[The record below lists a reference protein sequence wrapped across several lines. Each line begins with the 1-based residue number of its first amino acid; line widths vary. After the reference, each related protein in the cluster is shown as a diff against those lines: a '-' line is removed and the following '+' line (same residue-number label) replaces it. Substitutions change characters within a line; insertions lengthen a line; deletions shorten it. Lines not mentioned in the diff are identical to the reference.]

1 MMKKRKTVLCSIALM
16 LFVYN
21 VSAKAEADG
30 GQAGSFLR
38 YGVGARA
45 MGMGRAFVAFSDD
58 ASAIYWNPA
67 GMLGAKRNE
76 LTSLYSNLYYDSR
89 YAYMG
94 FIMPRPSRHIS
105 NKLGRFLF
113 GPSAS
118 FGFGWIGLSMSGFE
132 QRTSTGLHLGN
143 FGISED
149 AFLASW
155 AREEVGSWGIFR
167 WGLTYKLVSQNFPGL
182 MDNDAMS
189 LAAHDRNWSSGLDA
203 GFIFKPIHA
212 PLFRV
217 VSLRYLLPLQI
228 GFSCHNLIQPGWY
241 RDQGEKDPFPR
252 VIRWGVGYRWILKDW
267 IPYSWEYIQSIVG
280 SSSILTVV
288 DKEYMANTSSS
299 TYFGVEGR
307 FLLFDR
313 FHLFPRYGI
322 NSHTEGPSYG
332 LGLAFPF
339 SSSAVMKLDYTYGT
353 HDYLIDDNRFSLTVQ
368 MGHEK
373 GAEYFTN
380 LSDRVDI
387 SEKDMKNYLLRVIA
401 EYPNSYINEAVGKL
415 VKLEDSVYVRRYYS
429 LTGGLGHATWLM
441 QDARD
446 LLKEGNVDKAKKK
459 AMKAVEEYL
468 PVFVQPEHTLNDND
482 LINFGEALI
491 ITSQL
496 EDAVTVLEEIQE
508 PNLKSYYLLGTCH
521 KSLENPDDAIKAF
534 GNAVKRYEQ
543 EQDLNSM
550 VTLSL
555 IGLGETLMKKQQ
567 YQNAYTTLQ
576 SLLKGYP
583 GRLDADYPRYP
594 IFKDNYVIDDAQFL
608 LGLINS
614 RMQRYPEGITDLMT
628 TQKFFPE
635 LDLGKTVE
643 NKADRIVQI
652 LEEKNWSAMEDLIL
666 QLSDLYDRS
675 HQLP

>member
-1 MMKKRKTVLCSIALM
+1 MMKKRKFVYCSIVLM
-16 LFVYN
+16 LVICT
-21 VSAKAEADG
+21 VSVMAEADG

-45 MGMGRAFVAFSDD
+45 LGMGRAFVAFSDD
-58 ASAIYWNPA
+58 ASGIYWNPA
-67 GMLGAKRNE
+67 GILGAKRNE
-76 LTSLYSNLYYDSR
+76 LASLYSNLYYDSR
-89 YAYMG
+89 YAFMG
-94 FIMPRPSRHIS
+94 FIMPRPSQHIE
-105 NKLGRFLF
+105 NKLTRFFF

-118 FGFGWIGLSMSGFE
+118 LGFGWIGLSMSGFE
-132 QRTSTGLHLGN
+132 QRTSTGVHLGN

-182 MDNDAMS
+182 MDNEAMLLPS
-189 LAAHDRNWSSGLDA
+189 HERDWSSGLDV
-203 GFIFKPIHA
+203 GIIFKPIHA

-228 GFSCHNLIQPGWY
+228 GFSCQNLVQPGWY
-241 RDQGEKDPFPR
+241 REDGGRDLFPR
-252 VIRWGVGYRWILKDW
+252 VIRWGLGYRWILKDW

-280 SSSILTVV
+280 NSSILTVV
-288 DKEYMANTSSS
+288 DKEYMAGVNSA

-307 FLLFDR
+307 FFLFDR
-313 FHLFPRYGI
+313 FHLYPRFGI
-322 NSHTEGPSYG
+322 NSQTEGPSYG
-332 LGLAFPF
+332 LGIAFPF
-339 SSSAVMKLDYTYGT
+339 SSSAVMKLDYSYGT
-353 HDYLIDDNRFSLTVQ
+353 HEYLIDDNRFSLTVQ

-387 SEKDMKNYLLRVIA
+387 SEKDMKHYLLRVIA

-446 LLKEGNVDKAKKK
+446 LMKEGNVDKAKKK

-468 PVFVQPEHTLNDND
+468 PIFVQPEHTLDDND
-482 LINFGEALI
+482 LLNFGEALI
-491 ITSQL
+491 ITDQL
-496 EDAVTVLEEIQE
+496 EDAITVLEEIQE
-508 PNLKSYYLLGTCH
+508 PGLKSYYLLGTCH
-521 KSLENPDDAIKAF
+521 KNLGNDDEAIKAF
-534 GNAVKRYEQ
+534 GDAVKRYEQ
-543 EQDLNSM
+543 EQDLHSM

-567 YQNAYTTLQ
+567 YQSAYTTLET
-576 SLLKGYP
+576 LLKHYP
-583 GRLDADYPRYP
+583 NKLDADYPRYP
-594 IFKDNYVIDDAQFL
+594 IYKDNYVIDDAQFL
-608 LGLINS
+608 LGLITI
-614 RMQRYPEGITDLMT
+614 RMNHYQEGIDNLMT

-635 LDLGKTVE
+635 LEFGKIIE
-643 NKADRIVQI
+643 GKADRIVKI
-652 LEEKNWSAMEDLIL
+652 LGDKNWSVLDDLIL
-666 QLSDLYDRS
+666 QLSESYDRS